1 MRTDPLWHLGGF
13 ETKFG
18 YFSLITLDKRRFEQE
33 NQYSMPSNPKAEG
46 EHISSDSEPD
56 EENPRPPARRVPR
69 RVGDDS
75 ESDSTHSYD
84 YDAENS
90 IEIKQ
95 ECIDTPLLS
104 DDDELEYFDEPFP
117 APRLPPL
124 QEDNTDRETIGTEIP
139 GIDHSRNDSSH
150 TSPAR
155 SLPVPVQFSLTT
167 PAPATTSVP
176 PSAQM
181 TNGITEDLSAPT
193 VDVQS
198 ADSSMAMLPRLR
210 KRTKRNL
217 ELKCG
222 ICDEEVTE
230 AERESAAQ
238 CTRAGCESIWVRSFF
253 FTHLVVSAHH
263 SSVP

>member
-1 MRTDPLWHLGGF
+1 MAL
-13 ETKFG
+13 
-18 YFSLITLDKRRFEQE
+18 RRFEQE

-69 RVGDDS
+69 RVGDY
-75 ESDSTHSYD
+75 SDSDSIHSYD
-84 YDAENS
+84 YDAEDL
-90 IEIKQ
+90 IDIKQ
-95 ECIDTPLLS
+95 EYIDTPLLS
-104 DDDELEYFDEPFP
+104 GDDELEYFDEPSP
-117 APRLPPL
+117 APGLRPL
-124 QEDNTDRETIGTEIP
+124 EEDEIDRETTRTKIP
-139 GIDHSRNDSSH
+139 GIDHSRNDGSH

-155 SLPVPVQFSLTT
+155 SLPVPVQSLLTT
-167 PAPATTSVP
+167 PAPATTPVP

-181 TNGITEDLSAPT
+181 TDGITEDLSAPT
-193 VDVQS
+193 VEVQS

-238 CTRAGCESIWVRSFF
+238 CTRAGCELILQLFSLTSSPLL
-253 FTHLVVSAHH
+253 THP